1 MDAEKK
7 YENLKIGQLFR
18 WTGPGSIQPDSSAA
32 DDIGILVSRG
42 PYKEEINILW
52 SSDERIISYRIYDY
66 ETVLHNGSL
75 EII

>member
-18 WTGPGSIQPDSSAA
+18 WTGPGSIVSGGAA

-52 SSDERIISYRIYDY
+52 SSNEKIISFRIYDY
-66 ETVLHNGSL
+66 ETLLHNGSL